1 MNNYF
6 QKICITTIAVE
17 SIKHTT
23 VFGVI
28 PSPKNILANNANENI
43 PHANPNNLPGHITLS
58 KAINP
63 NLVASIYNQLIG
75 IPNKHNKN
83 TLFLNQGHI
92 NCPFN

>member
-6 QKICITTIAVE
+6 QKICITTIAVD

-23 VFGVI
+23 VLGVM
-28 PSPKNILANNANENI
+28 PSPRNILAHIANVNI
-43 PHANPNNLPGHITLS
+43 PHANPNNLPGHIIPSNAT
-58 KAINP
+58 NP

-83 TLFLNQGHI
+83 TLFLNHGHI
-92 NCPFN
+92 N